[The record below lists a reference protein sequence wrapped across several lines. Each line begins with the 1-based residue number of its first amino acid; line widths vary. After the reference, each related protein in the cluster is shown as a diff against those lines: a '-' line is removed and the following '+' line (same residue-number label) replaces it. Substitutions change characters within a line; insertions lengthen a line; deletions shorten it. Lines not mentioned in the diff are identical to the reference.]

1 MDSTLMKV
9 LIALLFAAA
18 AVGAYF
24 VYDQHKVDSTKT
36 EVLKDGRLRI
46 VYPHRDGGFYFDC
59 YITDEGIIQQTGKTQ
74 VGSGSSGKQG
84 AFFTPAAEGKADI
97 YTVWLED
104 PFTKDYQAELFHV
117 TVDSGLRI
125 SYKSE
130 RITPGEYMTVT
141 GKDLL
146 GVPR

>member
-1 MDSTLMKV
+1 MGSTLMKV
-9 LIALLFAAA
+9 LIPLLFIAA

-24 VYDQHKVDSTKT
+24 LYDQHKVDSTKT
-36 EVLKDGRLRI
+36 EVMKDGRLRI
-46 VYPHRDGGFYFDC
+46 VYPHQNGGFYFDC

-74 VGSGSSGKQG
+74 VGGSSGKQG
-84 AFFTPAAEGKADI
+84 AFFTPAAEGKTDI
-97 YTVWLED
+97 YTAWLED

-130 RITPGEYMTVT
+130 RITPQEYMTVT

-146 GVPR
+146 GLSR